1 MDTNINILKDRLN
14 RAYISLQH
22 LQLQP
27 TLENMQIL
35 MGAMSALQAAY
46 DYLDAP
52 EAENA
57 ETGPEPEEDKA
68 DG

>member
-1 MDTNINILKDRLN
+1 MDEIKMMKNRLN
-14 RAYISLQH
+14 QAYMSLQH

-27 TLENMQIL
+27 TLENLQIL
-35 MGAMSALQAAY
+35 MGALSALQAAY

-57 ETGPEPEEDKA
+57 ETGPELEEDEA